1 MNVSSH
7 MPTPADL
14 SRLLGQE
21 EAACRALLN
30 TLEDER
36 QAVRSLAIEKL
47 HSINGKRLAL
57 LESLQRLARETDEL
71 SRDLA
76 AQRGFPQSTS
86 WQAMLDRLMPE
97 EAGELRARWSSLI
110 KAAESVREGLR
121 RNGALIDA
129 IRTVIDQT
137 LSAGSAAVSE
147 REGYGS
153 DGRQASVPANG
164 FLYQQ
169 G

>member
-7 MPTPADL
+7 TPTPADL
-14 SRLLGQE
+14 FRLLDQE
-21 EAACRALLN
+21 EAACRALLK

-36 QAVRSLAIEKL
+36 QAVRSLAIEKFP
-47 HSINGKRLAL
+47 SINSERLAL
-57 LESLQRLARETDEL
+57 LESLQRLVRETDEVL
-71 SRDLA
+71 RDLA
-76 AQRGFPQSTS
+76 ARRGLLQSIS

-97 EAGELRARWSSLI
+97 EAGELRVRRHSLTE
-110 KAAESVREGLR
+110 AAESVREGLR
-121 RNGALIDA
+121 RNGALVDA
-129 IRTVIDQT
+129 IRTVIDRA

-153 DGRQASVPANG
+153 DGRRASAPANG